1 MSTVTVVVPTYNRAG
16 WLPATVA
23 SVLQQTRPPDE
34 VLVVDDGSTDDTE
47 AVCRAFPPP
56 VRYLRQRN
64 AGVSAA
70 RNHGVREARGEWI
83 AFLDSDD
90 LWEPAKLEVQLAAHA
105 AAPDAGWSITGCVLV
120 DGADRAVPGARG
132 LESAVPVFRDVG
144 RTSHDWFAAALREL
158 RLEAAGAQHA
168 AFTGDAFGMLFH
180 GNVVLPSAAVVRRD
194 LFLRTGGFDEALR
207 VAEDTDFFH
216 RLAAASP
223 MTVVMSPLLRWRV
236 GHEERLTASANTRD
250 LVRNALLSNER
261 AARLRAPLSP
271 AEEAAWR
278 AGRRRLLLRLAYLQ
292 LSLFDRRAA
301 RAAVLDAWRQGAA
314 VDRRTVGIY
323 GGSLLPTSML
333 RGLHLLKRVLNG

>member
-1 MSTVTVVVPTYNRAG
+1 MSSITVVIPTYNRAG

-34 VLVVDDGSTDDTE
+34 VLIVDDGSRDDTE
-47 AVCRAFPPP
+47 AVCRALPAP
-56 VRYLRQRN
+56 VRYVRQEN

-70 RNHGVREARGEWI
+70 RNRGVREANGEWI

-90 LWEPAKLEVQLAAHA
+90 LWEPAKLEVQLAAMR
-105 AAPDAGWSITGCVLV
+105 AAPESGWGITECVLV
-120 DGADRAVPGARG
+120 DGDDRPVPGARG

-144 RTSHDWFAAALREL
+144 HASGEWFSRSLREV
-158 RLEAAGAQHA
+158 RVEAGGAPHG

-180 GNVVLPSAAVVRRD
+180 GNVVLPSAALVRRD

-207 VAEDTDFFH
+207 VAEDTEFFH

-223 MTVVMSPLLRWRV
+223 MTVVTSPLLRWRV

-250 LVRNALLSNER
+250 LVLNGLLSNER
-261 AARLRAPLSP
+261 AARLRTPLSA
-271 AEEAAWR
+271 AEEAACR

-292 LSLFDRRAA
+292 LSLFERRAA
-301 RAAVLDAWRQGAA
+301 RTAVVDAWRQGAA
-314 VDRRTVGIY
+314 VDRRSVGIY

-333 RGLHLLKRVLNG
+333 RGLHFLKRALNG